1 MGADR
6 TGKQHAD
13 AGPARATPTSAAT
26 ATATAA
32 VATVP
37 SLALQRAAG
46 NRAVTDLIQRKAAP
60 TKPTKPPKPSKADAA
75 SAELLAM
82 TLGWVLDGL
91 AADAEIAP
99 LTAVQ
104 KEFAIALSQAITGR
118 AFGKKARL
126 GPEQREAEWERAGKL
141 KSAVVPA
148 LGRHK
153 AGVALLPRLEQAMA
167 MPAQE
172 IVHDAMLVRAKR
184 AGALATAMASPKM
197 KQARVGALAALKG
210 VAGVYEKINGF
221 VEDGV
226 GGAGHDKVSGPLKQA
241 WEGYLTVKKLAEAVD
256 PATYR
261 SAMSDAAKWYGEGT
275 RTDFQAAA
283 KAVEVEAQFVDLT
296 VGTLHKVTSLL
307 NNSALMVIGRT
318 SDVERVV
325 QQLQTLEKAGEA
337 IRSTTK
343 TAVALGKLAE
353 HLAKLGH
360 VLNGIQIVGG
370 VAKMINADS
379 TFEVIDAG
387 VDVLS
392 GGLSLGGAIAGSAGL
407 AAGGTAVGLTWG
419 MVKVIGNEAIGA
431 IEGSQYGGLWEELR
445 AIEER
450 GVAVVSALGSLD
462 AALAEKAKR
471 GEADAGVAAGADE
484 ATVDLARGLAKAML
498 ALDTRWQNSSIKAL
512 QKFAPVTLR
521 QEIMNAQQPT
531 YPPDLTSMAGHDLV
545 QLVAK
550 AAKQADVIVVDML
563 VEAGYFSASKA
574 AKVKA
579 KLAKGG

>member
-1 MGADR
+1 
-6 TGKQHAD
+6 
-13 AGPARATPTSAAT
+13 
-26 ATATAA
+26 
-32 VATVP
+32 
-37 SLALQRAAG
+37 
-46 NRAVTDLIQRKAAP
+46 
-60 TKPTKPPKPSKADAA
+60 
-75 SAELLAM
+75 
-82 TLGWVLDGL
+82 
-91 AADAEIAP
+91 
-99 LTAVQ
+99 
-104 KEFAIALSQAITGR
+104 
-118 AFGKKARL
+118 
-126 GPEQREAEWERAGKL
+126 
-141 KSAVVPA
+141 
-148 LGRHK
+148 
-153 AGVALLPRLEQAMA
+153 
-167 MPAQE
+167 
-172 IVHDAMLVRAKR
+172 
-184 AGALATAMASPKM
+184 
-197 KQARVGALAALKG
+197 
-210 VAGVYEKINGF
+210 
-221 VEDGV
+221 
-226 GGAGHDKVSGPLKQA
+226 
-241 WEGYLTVKKLAEAVD
+241 
-256 PATYR
+256 
-261 SAMSDAAKWYGEGT
+261 
-275 RTDFQAAA
+275 
-283 KAVEVEAQFVDLT
+283 
-296 VGTLHKVTSLL
+296 
-307 NNSALMVIGRT
+307 
-318 SDVERVV
+318 V

-370 VAKMINADS
+370 VAKMFNADS